1 MRELIQ
7 DENGKTSASRVVL
20 FLFVFC
26 FLAGVFFSV
35 EVNETAAATI
45 QQVILLCL
53 GTVGVR
59 SAIKNAQKKSPGG
72 D

>member
-1 MRELIQ
+1 MTELIQ

-20 FLFVFC
+20 FLFVAAF
-26 FLAGVFFSV
+26 FVGMFAPVEINDVAGS
-35 EVNETAAATI
+35 TI

-59 SAIKNAQKKSPGG
+59 SAIKNAKAA
-72 D
+72 